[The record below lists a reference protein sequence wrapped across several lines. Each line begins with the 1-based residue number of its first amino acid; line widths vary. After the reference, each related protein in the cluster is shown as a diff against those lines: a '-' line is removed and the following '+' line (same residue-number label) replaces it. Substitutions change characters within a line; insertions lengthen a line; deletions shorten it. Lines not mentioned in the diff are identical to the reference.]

1 MHMQISF
8 VLGKRFRWYIFQNL
22 NKILRR
28 NEAGEGHGGDP

>member
-1 MHMQISF
+1 MHMQNSF
-8 VLGKRFRWYIFQNL
+8 VPRKRFRWYIFKNL